1 MKIKWQWFLGGQTMF
16 WIASV
21 LLLVLVF
28 SIVVTYIIDPITSIY
43 MKVQSIDETSIKE
56 MSESYVKSLGIN
68 ISKPISYRFVKYQHE
83 DGFKVRKSDPE
94 TVLLGTFHE
103 WNNCYYIDISVNL
116 YRMNML
122 HEIVKHETRHMIVQ
136 ELKNEKIIDLTE
148 YTEEIAQE
156 KNEVYNNLFN
166 CGVKLLKEEQ
176 NNGEI

>member
-16 WIASV
+16 WIASI
-21 LLLVLVF
+21 LLIVLVF
-28 SIVVTYIIDPITSIY
+28 AIVVTYIIDPTTSIY

-56 MSESYVKSLGIN
+56 MSESYVKSLGIT

-83 DGFKVRKSDPE
+83 DGFKKRKSGSE

-103 WNNCYYIDISVNL
+103 WNNCYYIDISANL

-122 HEIVKHETRHMIVQ
+122 YEIVKHETRHMIVQ

>member
-16 WIASV
+16 WIASI

-43 MKVQSIDETSIKE
+43 MKVQSVDETSIKE

-156 KNEVYNNLFN
+156 KNEIYNNLFN
-166 CGVKLLKEEQ
+166 YGVKLLKERQ

>member
-21 LLLVLVF
+21 LLIVLVF
-28 SIVVTYIIDPITSIY
+28 GIVVTYVIDPTTSIY

-56 MSESYVKSLGIN
+56 MSESYVKNLGITIN
-68 ISKPISYRFVKYQHE
+68 KPISYRFVKYQHE
-83 DGFKVRKSDPE
+83 DSFKARESNSE

-103 WNNCYYIDISVNL
+103 WNDTYYIDISANL
-116 YRMNML
+116 YHMSML
-122 HEIVKHETRHMIVQ
+122 YEIVKHETRHMIVQ
-136 ELKNEKIIDLTE
+136 ELKNEDIIDLTE

-156 KNEVYNNLFN
+156 KNETYNNLFN

-176 NNGEI
+176 SNGE

>member
-1 MKIKWQWFLGGQTMF
+1 MKIKWQWFLGGQIMF
-16 WIASV
+16 WIATI
-21 LLLVLVF
+21 LLVVF
-28 SIVVTYIIDPITSIY
+28 IFAYVTTFIIDPTTSMY

-56 MSESYVKSLGIN
+56 ISEQYINSLGIKIN
-68 ISKPISYRFVKYQHE
+68 KPIVYRFVRYTNE
-83 DGFKVRKSDPE
+83 DHFKRSKTGVA

-116 YRMNML
+116 YHMTML
-122 HEIVKHETRHMIVQ
+122 YETVKHETRHMIVQ

-156 KNEVYNNLFN
+156 KNETYNNLFN

-176 NNGEI
+176 ENGEI